1 MVSAM
6 DQLGF
11 DPANPAGGHAVV
23 AAGLRTH
30 YLDAGSG
37 EPLLL
42 LHGSGPGVSAWEN
55 WAAVIPELSQHRR
68 VLAPD
73 IPGFGATQSTPNDE
87 YGMGL
92 WVDHLFAFMDAV
104 GVAQAPIVGNSFG
117 GMLAMAASVRDP
129 RRIERLVL
137 MGSAAGDVPMSEAHK
152 LAARYDGSREE
163 LERILRLFPFDPHLV
178 TAEMVDRRYEASS
191 RPAAKRAPHPVA
203 TVPTES
209 GVRVFRMT
217 PEAELA
223 AIQTPTLILHGRDDK
238 VLPVELAIRLHRAIK
253 PSQLHTFGNCGHWVQ
268 IERRDGF
275 VKQVLTFVGEAR

>member
-1 MVSAM
+1 M
-6 DQLGF
+6 DMPIGF
-11 DPANPAGGHAVV
+11 DPADPAAGQSVV

-30 YLDAGSG
+30 YLEAGG
-37 EPLLL
+37 GAPLVL

-55 WAAVIPELSQHRR
+55 WAGVIPALARRRR

-73 IPGFGATQSTPNDE
+73 IPGFGATESKPDGE
-87 YGMGL
+87 YGMGF

-104 GVAQAPIVGNSFG
+104 GVTEAAIVGNSFG
-117 GMLAMAASVRDP
+117 GMLAIAASLRDS

-152 LAARYDGSREE
+152 LAARYDGSRGE
-163 LERILRLFPFDPHLV
+163 LERILRLFPFDPALL
-178 TAEMVDRRYEASS
+178 TAEMIDRRYKASVRPGAQQATHKITPTRNGHGEAVIK
-191 RPAAKRAPHPVA
+191 A
-203 TVPTES
+203 
-209 GVRVFRMT
+209 T

-238 VLPVELAIRLHRAIK
+238 VLPVDLAIRVHRAIK

-268 IERRDGF
+268 IERRHEFVEQVQGF
-275 VKQVLTFVGEAR
+275 VGAAR